1 MWAMDWAH
9 PEEQIVPWNEVKP
22 LSAGKWGRPHT
33 YSERSREVQYST
45 VQHNTTRQYCTVQYS
60 TVQYSKH
67 GESNLRL
74 KGRLDHSKRKEFAN
88 QFLNDSARNY
98 ASLDKI
104 YHYIF
109 SILKYMYRYRNY
121 IFSILLNIYIGIE
134 IIDGI
139 SSYMLYIATLAQN
152 ILLYINYK
160 LNI

>member
-1 MWAMDWAH
+1 
-9 PEEQIVPWNEVKP
+9 
-22 LSAGKWGRPHT
+22 
-33 YSERSREVQYST
+33 VQYST

-60 TVQYSKH
+60 TVQYSKY
-67 GESNLRL
+67 GEANLIF
-74 KGRLDHSKRKEFAN
+74 KGRLDHSKGRKVAN
-88 QFLNDSARNY
+88 QILNDSARNY

-104 YHYIF
+104 YH
-109 SILKYMYRYRNY
+109 N

-152 ILLYINYK
+152 ISLYIHYK